1 MPEILLA
8 GAAVFAGALVQ
19 GSVGYG
25 MNLVAAPL
33 LALVDPRLVP
43 VPLLVVALAHAALA
57 FGREFRDVDWRG
69 VGYVMVGRL
78 PGTALGVLAVALLA
92 ERPFAAIV
100 GAAVLACV
108 VLSVVSWTPR
118 PTPGALVV
126 AGVASGT
133 FGTASSIGGP
143 PIALLYQ
150 HESGPR
156 IRATLAVCFG
166 VGSSLSLLA
175 LGVAGQVHG
184 YQLTTVLWL
193 LPFLVAGFLLS
204 GPARRFLYGRRM
216 RVAVLSVAA
225 ASALALLA
233 RSAVG

>member
-126 AGVASGT
+126 AGVASGA